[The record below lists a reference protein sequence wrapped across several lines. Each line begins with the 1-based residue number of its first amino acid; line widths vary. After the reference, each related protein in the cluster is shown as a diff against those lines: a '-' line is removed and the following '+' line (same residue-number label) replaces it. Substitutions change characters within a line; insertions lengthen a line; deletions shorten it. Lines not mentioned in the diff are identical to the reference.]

1 VEISTMPLVTVIM
14 PAYNVAPYL
23 REAVESVV
31 AQTYP
36 RWELVIVDDGSTD
49 ETPDIARECLRL
61 DERIRLIR
69 QENRGLAG
77 ARNTALQAG
86 RGDFFALLDSDD
98 TWDPGFLAS
107 QMAVFVNHPETG
119 LVSGSARFLGGP
131 RNGHPARPRI
141 AGFPVLSLEQM
152 IADEAAVFIMT
163 TFRREV
169 VEAIGVFD
177 ESKRRSE
184 DWDFWLRAVSAG
196 FVFRRNWQPLA
207 SYRVREGSLSRD
219 TPAMLH
225 EMLHTLSKVGP
236 ACPPGTAAHAALEA
250 QLGRFQRAL
259 LLARAKEALEGGRFP
274 DAAATL
280 QQLRKS
286 GGGALVGVTAWL
298 ARHAPHAA
306 LAAYRLRALRPRWLR
321 A

>member
-1 VEISTMPLVTVIM
+1 MPLVTVIM

-36 RWELVIVDDGSTD
+36 DWELVIVDDGSTD
-49 ETPDIARECLRL
+49 ETAAIARECLRL
-61 DERIRLIR
+61 DARIRLIR

-98 TWDPGFLAS
+98 LWDAAFLAA
-107 QMAVFVNHPETG
+107 QMAVFAAHPETA
-119 LVSGSARFLGGP
+119 LVSGSARLLGGP
-131 RNGHPARPRI
+131 RNGQPARPRI
-141 AGFPVLSLEQM
+141 TGLPVLTLEQM

-169 VEAIGVFD
+169 VEAIGQFD
-177 ESKRRSE
+177 ASKRRSE
-184 DWDFWLRAVSAG
+184 DWEFWLRAVSRG
-196 FVFRRNWQPLA
+196 FVFRRNWQTPLA
-207 SYRVREGSLSRD
+207 AYRVREGSLSRD
-219 TPAMLH
+219 TPAMLQ
-225 EMLHTLSKVGP
+225 EMLHTLGKVRP
-236 ACPPGTAAHAALEA
+236 VCPRGSAAHTALEA
-250 QLGRFQRAL
+250 QVARFQRAL

-286 GGGALVGVTAWL
+286 GGGALIGVTAWL